1 MNLRELFENV
11 PDIEIKSLMADRRKK
26 RPDSIFFCVRGMM
39 NDGHKF
45 IPQAIQNGARVIVH
59 SEPVADKDPNVTYL
73 RVKDVNAVFNKV
85 ADAFY
90 GYPSHKMKIYGVTGT
105 NGKSSTSCFI
115 RDLLNEYMPA
125 GYIGTIA
132 IEYGNVKLP
141 PLLTTPDIDDLHGIL
156 KDMYGAGIKACAVEA
171 SSIGIDQGRVD
182 SIDFD
187 AVIYTNLTHDHLD
200 YHGTMENYFA
210 AKK

>member
-11 PDIEIKSLMADRRKK
+11 PDIEIKSLMADSRKK

-73 RVKDVNAVFNKV
+73 RVRDVNAVFNKV

-90 GYPSHKMKIYGVTGT
+90 G
-105 NGKSSTSCFI
+105 
-115 RDLLNEYMPA
+115 
-125 GYIGTIA
+125 
-132 IEYGNVKLP
+132 
-141 PLLTTPDIDDLHGIL
+141 
-156 KDMYGAGIKACAVEA
+156 
-171 SSIGIDQGRVD
+171 
-182 SIDFD
+182 
-187 AVIYTNLTHDHLD
+187 
-200 YHGTMENYFA
+200 
-210 AKK
+210 